1 MVLAFADAGAKT
13 VSWAISPK
21 YDKICRYHTDIF
33 VCQLNGYWGMV
44 KPGNIELL
52 PVAYEYITPFVNGYA
67 LAGVKEDTRYL
78 LQAIISEDG
87 EVSSID
93 DKLYL
98 PSSNQYF
105 SEGKLAVSD
114 KKGKFGYINPAGQV
128 VVKLQFDMAL
138 PFKEGWAPVKQGN
151 YFKYISETYDRNPS
165 RSILVVDFHYGDMTS
180 ASCFSNGH
188 AAIAYNRDFA
198 LIGMNGK
205 KIRKLNGNEF
215 IQTYK
220 NNNSAPKTT
229 DSFSDTKV
237 FTVFSENNLYGLK
250 SGNEV
255 IASPQ
260 FGSFDTHFSD
270 GYVIAVKNNRHGLLT
285 TVDGDYRIDMT
296 SQSGSP
302 SDLNVDYNGNTEN
315 VNLDISL
322 PIAPNHLNLKID
334 NGDGQMR
341 DMTSQLSLS
350 GNKATISIPPYPA
363 PNAENCQIRAILEN
377 DGITVAEVSDTFSL
391 SYPIRLRVSKPK
403 AISSKADENDNV
415 IIYANISNDS
425 NKAVTVGVTL
435 KAKQTVSHTYTIQPH
450 KSVRIS
456 LTEKITFTQ
465 DVNTYVS
472 LSTGDKAFS
481 TLHLEPYF

>member
-1 MVLAFADAGAKT
+1 
-13 VSWAISPK
+13 
-21 YDKICRYHTDIF
+21 
-33 VCQLNGYWGMV
+33 
-44 KPGNIELL
+44 
-52 PVAYEYITPFVNGYA
+52 
-67 LAGVKEDTRYL
+67 
-78 LQAIISEDG
+78 
-87 EVSSID
+87 
-93 DKLYL
+93 
-98 PSSNQYF
+98 
-105 SEGKLAVSD
+105 
-114 KKGKFGYINPAGQV
+114 
-128 VVKLQFDMAL
+128 MAL

-220 NNNSAPKTT
+220 NNNFAPKTT

-250 SGNEV
+250 SGNDV

-315 VNLDISL
+315 VNLNISL

-350 GNKATISIPPYPA
+350 GNKATISIPPIP
-363 PNAENCQIRAILEN
+363 PPTPR
-377 DGITVAEVSDTFSL
+377 TV
-391 SYPIRLRVSKPK
+391 K
-403 AISSKADENDNV
+403 
-415 IIYANISNDS
+415 
-425 NKAVTVGVTL
+425 
-435 KAKQTVSHTYTIQPH
+435 
-450 KSVRIS
+450 
-456 LTEKITFTQ
+456 
-465 DVNTYVS
+465 
-472 LSTGDKAFS
+472 
-481 TLHLEPYF
+481 